1 MPTLLVIHS
10 SPKSSASI
18 TRQLTAELVTKW
30 QQANPTGQIVERD
43 VGLNPPPHISE
54 ETINAFYTPADQ
66 RTDEQ
71 KQALAL
77 SDEFIAELRQ
87 ADAVIIGTPMHNF
100 SVTSGLKT
108 WIDHVAR
115 VGETFQYTSTGP
127 QGLLTDRPVYVVGA
141 SGGDY
146 RAHTPIAFLNH
157 QDNYLKVVLN
167 FVGIQDI
174 HLIQAAGVARG
185 EEALTEARAQIE
197 LLLPA

>member
-1 MPTLLVIHS
+1 MATLLVIHS
-10 SPKSSASI
+10 SPKSSASV
-18 TRQLTAELVTKW
+18 TRQLTNELVEKW
-30 QQANPTGQIVERD
+30 LQANPTGHIIERD

-54 ETINAFYTPADQ
+54 TTINAFYTPEAD
-66 RTDEQ
+66 RTEAQ
-71 KQALAL
+71 KAALLL
-77 SDEFIAELRQ
+77 SDQLIAELRQ
-87 ADAVIIGTPMHNF
+87 ADAVVIGTPMHNF

-115 VGETFQYTSTGP
+115 VGETFQYSSNGP
-127 QGLLTDRPVYVVGA
+127 EGLLADRPVYVVGA

-174 HLIQAAGVARG
+174 RLIQAAGVARG
-185 EEALTEARAQIE
+185 DAALVEARAQME
-197 LLLPA
+197 ALLTA

>member
-1 MPTLLVIHS
+1 MATLLVIHS
-10 SPKSSASI
+10 SPKSSASV
-18 TRQLTAELVTKW
+18 TRQLTNELVEKW
-30 QQANPTGQIVERD
+30 LQANPTGLIIERD

-54 ETINAFYTPADQ
+54 TTINAFYTPEAD
-66 RTDEQ
+66 RTETQ
-71 KQALAL
+71 KAALLL
-77 SDEFIAELRQ
+77 SDQLIAELRQ
-87 ADAVIIGTPMHNF
+87 ADAVVIGTPMHNF

-115 VGETFQYTSTGP
+115 VGETFQYSSNGP
-127 QGLLTDRPVYVVGA
+127 EGLLADRPVYVVGA

-174 HLIQAAGVARG
+174 RLIQAAGVARG
-185 EEALTEARAQIE
+185 DAALVEARAQME
-197 LLLPA
+197 TLLTA